1 MITMMLLCSM
11 ITPTKIWN
19 LCEIICRYHCLCN
32 HIHICKRCFVKC
44 KICFT
49 FAKDVSS
56 NPSTVLHAVY
66 LAHNCTSTMQ
76 QQTATQLVS
85 GSSAKQGT
93 HALVLPCHSQPHTMG
108 QGSLAPL
115 WKQRPS
121 MHVCMLEQSML
132 CWWYWVQRLGV
143 MGGKPFSGFT
153 DRALITVLGL
163 RIHQHSPAFQ
173 TCQILGIGDKADWH
187 FDMLTAQKW
196 NCDARNED
204 FC

>member
-11 ITPTKIWN
+11 ITPTKIWS

-66 LAHNCTSTMQ
+66 PAHNCTSTMQ

-115 WKQRPS
+115 KAATINARLHVGTKHAVLVVLSPKTWGHGWKAIFWLHWQGFNHSFGPTYTS
-121 MHVCMLEQSML
+121 AQSGVPDMPNSGN
-132 CWWYWVQRLGV
+132 WW
-143 MGGKPFSGFT
+143 
-153 DRALITVLGL
+153 
-163 RIHQHSPAFQ
+163 
-173 TCQILGIGDKADWH
+173 
-187 FDMLTAQKW
+187 
-196 NCDARNED
+196 
-204 FC
+204 